1 MSEEAVKSLKFNKL
15 NMKANNLDNI
25 IPDATVV
32 IHINQYNTDKQNSE
46 KKVGDVE
53 SKIPDNGGLMI
64 ARLTV

>member
-1 MSEEAVKSLKFNKL
+1 
-15 NMKANNLDNI
+15 MKANNFLDNI

-64 ARLTV
+64 TRLTVQSTWRS